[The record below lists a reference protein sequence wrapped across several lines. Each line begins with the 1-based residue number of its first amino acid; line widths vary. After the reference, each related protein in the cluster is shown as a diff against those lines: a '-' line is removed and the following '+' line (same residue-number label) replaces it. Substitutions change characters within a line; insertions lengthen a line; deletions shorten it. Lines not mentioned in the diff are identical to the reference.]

1 MADFGFTE
9 AHEILRNEI
18 RSFARRELAPGAK
31 KRAKLNHIPKDIAKK
46 VAGLGLTGMNLPA
59 EFGGQQADWVSLGV
73 ATEELAKVDMAAS
86 ILPMCSIVPC
96 LMLMDGP
103 AKLQKELI
111 PQIISY
117 DKIVCFGLTEPGCGS
132 DALAIQTKA
141 VRDGDYYIIN
151 GEKTSI
157 TRATQASAILVIA
170 KTDPKAG
177 AKGITCFYVPYDTP
191 GVSTSR
197 FEDTGWKP
205 FERGSVFFENVRVP
219 VEYRIG
225 DEGRAFYNTMNKFDW
240 TRSMLGLQALGA
252 AQASLDEAIAYAKER
267 VAFGQPIAK
276 FEGVSFKLSHDL
288 TLITAA
294 RLLAYKA
301 LWLRDHGLPHTKE
314 AAMVKYWCPEVAL
327 RVIHDCLL
335 THGHNG
341 FSEELPFEQ
350 RLRDVIG
357 HEMGDGSAEVQKTII
372 TREIFGK
379 EFVAYA

>member
-18 RSFARRELAPGAK
+18 RSFARKELAPEAK
-31 KRAKLNHIPKDIAKK
+31 KRAKLNHIPRDVAKK
-46 VAGLGLTGMNLPA
+46 VAALGLTGMNLPA
-59 EFGGQQADWVSLGV
+59 EYGGQQADWVSLGV

-103 AKLQKELI
+103 LALQKELI
-111 PQIISY
+111 PKIIKY

-157 TRATQASAILVIA
+157 TRATQAEAILVIA

-177 AKGITCFYVPYDTP
+177 AKGITCFYVPYDLP

-205 FERGSVFFENVRVP
+205 FERGSVTFDNVRVP
-219 VEYRIG
+219 VEYRVG

-252 AQASLDEAIAYAKER
+252 AQASLDEAIAYARER

-276 FEGVSFKLSHDL
+276 FEGVSFKLSHDA

-314 AAMVKYWCPEVAL
+314 AAMTKYWCPEVAL

-372 TREIFGK
+372 TRELFGK
-379 EFVAYA
+379 EYVAYS

>member
-18 RSFARRELAPGAK
+18 RSFARRELAPEAK

-59 EFGGQQADWVSLGV
+59 EYGGQQADWVSLGV

-103 AKLQKELI
+103 VKLQKDLI
-111 PQIISY
+111 PKIINY

-157 TRATQASAILVIA
+157 TRATQAEAILVIA

-177 AKGITCFYVPYDTP
+177 AKGISCFFVPYDLP

-205 FERGSVFFENVRVP
+205 LERGSVTFDNVRVP
-219 VEYRIG
+219 VEYRVG

-267 VAFGQPIAK
+267 TAFGQPIAK
-276 FEGVSFKLSHDL
+276 FEGVSFKLSHDA

-301 LWLRDHGLPHTKE
+301 LWLRDHGMPHTKE
-314 AAMVKYWCPEVAL
+314 AAMTKYWCPEVAL

-379 EFVAYA
+379 EYVAYS